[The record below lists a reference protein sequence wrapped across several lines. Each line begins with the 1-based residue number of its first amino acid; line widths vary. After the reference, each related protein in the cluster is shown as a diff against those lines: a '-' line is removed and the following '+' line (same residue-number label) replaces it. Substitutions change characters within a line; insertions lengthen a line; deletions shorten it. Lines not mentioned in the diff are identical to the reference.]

1 MSRAASTLIVLMFA
15 ALCGGVLY
23 LKFRA
28 PVEPP
33 AAIPRTGEAT
43 AHAPEPKD
51 GARKLEVLF
60 SSSDGKK
67 GWVDGVVKEFNAK
80 NVEVNGQTVVVKAK
94 HMRSGESR
102 QAVLAGK
109 EKPTLW
115 SPAGRSWIELMN
127 KDWQIREKKPFVENV
142 HDTVVTAL
150 IIATWEP
157 MARAL
162 GWPEKP
168 IGWADLQK
176 VATDPKGWAA
186 FGHPEWGEFRFG
198 HSHPDYSNSAML
210 SVLSLIYAASG
221 KTAGLTSEDMKNP
234 KVVAAVKAIE
244 HAIVHYGESS
254 SWLTEKLCTR
264 GPSYLSAVT
273 IYESSVVKAN
283 DKFPKKPFP
292 LVAIYPREGT
302 FWETHPAGIVNADW
316 VTADQREGAKR
327 FLDFLLSREQ
337 QAKAPEF
344 GFRPA
349 LKDVPLAEPFGKS
362 HGVDPDAERKEL
374 EYVDEDLFQRANSVW
389 HDVKKKATIW
399 VLLDTSKSMDGEP
412 MEAAKRGCVRFVKH
426 MDPDDIVHVLSFNS
440 RLAPLGVPGRVRE
453 VGEGLVA
460 KISGLYADGNTSLN
474 DALVAAL
481 DEVQKARESEKEK
494 RLYGIV
500 VLSDGQDTTSRSKKP
515 DVLEKLPKGEDTEGT
530 RVFSIAYGDA
540 ADVSFLQEIS
550 ERSNAVM
557 LKGGSADVEKL
568 YHQLAS
574 YF

>member
-33 AAIPRTGEAT
+33 AAIPPAGEAS
-43 AHAPEPKD
+43 AQAAEPK
-51 GARKLEVLF
+51 ASAQKLEILF

-67 GWVDGVVKEFNAK
+67 GWVDDVVKEFNAK
-80 NVEVNGQTVVVKAK
+80 KVEVDGQTVVVKAK

-115 SPAGRSWIELMN
+115 SPAGRSWVELIN
-127 KDWQIREKKPFVENV
+127 KDWQIREKKPFVEKAQ
-142 HDTVVTAL
+142 DTVVTAL

-162 GWPEKP
+162 GWPDKQ

-221 KTAGLTSEDMKNP
+221 KTAGLTSEDMKSP
-234 KVVAAVKAIE
+234 KVVAAVRAIE

-273 IYESSVVKAN
+273 LYESSVVKAN

-292 LVAIYPREGT
+292 IVAIYPKEGT

-316 VTADQREGAKR
+316 VTAGQREGAKQ

-337 QAKAPEF
+337 QAKAPRY

-362 HGVDPDAERKEL
+362 HGVNPDAERKEL

-412 MEAAKRGCVRFVKH
+412 MEAAKRGCARFVKH
-426 MDPDDIVHVLSFNS
+426 MEPDDVVHVLSFNS
-440 RLAPLGVPGRVRE
+440 RLSPLGVPGRVRD

-474 DALVAAL
+474 DALVTAL
-481 DEVQKARESEKEK
+481 DEVQKARESDKEK

-515 DVLEKLPKGEDTEGT
+515 DVLEKLPKGEDTDGT
-530 RVFSIAYGDA
+530 RVFAIAYGDA